1 MLSCQYNVTTRLIM
15 RHKDIERYLQDVLG
29 LTAIVK
35 PWAGGAALPY
45 FLHDAY
51 EFASIELIGAPYVLM
66 LERDKATSASK
77 VRKHLDAGTGG
88 HRQALGWGLCFA
100 VFSARHL

>member
-1 MLSCQYNVTTRLIM
+1 M

-77 VRKHLDAGTGG
+77 VRKHLDTLAQVSG
-88 HRQALGWGLCFA
+88 A
-100 VFSARHL
+100 VGIYVAAV